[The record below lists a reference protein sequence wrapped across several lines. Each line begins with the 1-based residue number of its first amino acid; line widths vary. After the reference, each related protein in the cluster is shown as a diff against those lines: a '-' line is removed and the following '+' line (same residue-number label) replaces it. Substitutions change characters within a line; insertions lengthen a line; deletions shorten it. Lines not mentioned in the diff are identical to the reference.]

1 MFVGEKLDLIDNDAS
16 KCCGGWVYASSLY
29 SLSLI
34 KLSKTDYTA
43 SCNCKVE
50 SNAFSFMLVFIIVR
64 TIIFSFCSQLI
75 AHIFIVLHYESHND
89 T

>member
-50 SNAFSFMLVFIIVR
+50 SNAFSFRYAGLYN
-64 TIIFSFCSQLI
+64 SKDNN
-75 AHIFIVLHYESHND
+75 IFILQPVNCPYFHRAAL
-89 T
+89 